1 MNARDFES
9 VTEVTRVTRVSGLPH
24 TVQTLFLEEVLTS
37 QGKKSAHRIQS
48 NVEISRHS
56 RHSRPTTA
64 QHWLDE
70 LLDDAPAIAPVSE
83 DAPPTMRTTG
93 ARAFRVCIPGRP
105 VFGVICPQGIEAV
118 RAQWPAAVVE
128 AIR

>member
-1 MNARDFES
+1 MTAPIERVAEVARVARDS
-9 VTEVTRVTRVSGLPH
+9 YITPYGSN
-24 TVQTLFLEEVLTS
+24 LFLDEVLAP
-37 QGKKSAHRIQS
+37 QGKKSAHTIWRD
-48 NVEISRHS
+48 VEVSRHS

-70 LLDDAPAIAPVSE
+70 LLDDAPAIAPATE
-83 DAPPTMRTTG
+83 AAPPTMHTTG

-118 RAQWPAAVVE
+118 RAQWPAADVE
-128 AIR
+128 VIR

>member
-1 MNARDFES
+1 MTAPIERVAEVARVARDS
-9 VTEVTRVTRVSGLPH
+9 YITPYGSNP
-24 TVQTLFLEEVLTS
+24 FLDEVLAPH
-37 QGKKSAHRIQS
+37 GEKSAHTIWRD
-48 NVEISRHS
+48 VEISRHS

-64 QHWLDE
+64 QHWLDA
-70 LLDDAPAIAPVSE
+70 LLDDAPAIAPVIVA
-83 DAPPTMRTTG
+83 APPTTHATG

>member
-1 MNARDFES
+1 MNARDFKS
-9 VTEVTRVTRVSGLPH
+9 VTEVTRVTRDSYITPYGSNP
-24 TVQTLFLEEVLTS
+24 FLEEVLTS
-37 QGKKSAHRIQS
+37 QGGKSAHRIQS

-56 RHSRPTTA
+56 RHTRPTTA
-64 QHWLDE
+64 QHWLDA
-70 LLDDAPAIAPVSE
+70 LLDDAPAIALDAE
-83 DAPPTMRTTG
+83 AAPPQTRTTG
-93 ARAFRVCIPGRP
+93 ALAFRVCIPGRP

>member
-1 MNARDFES
+1 MTAPIERVAEVARVARDS
-9 VTEVTRVTRVSGLPH
+9 YITPYGSNP
-24 TVQTLFLEEVLTS
+24 FLDEVLAPH
-37 QGKKSAHRIQS
+37 GEKSAHTIWRD
-48 NVEISRHS
+48 VEISRHS

-64 QHWLDE
+64 QHWLDA
-70 LLDDAPAIAPVSE
+70 LLDDAPAIALDAE
-83 DAPPTMRTTG
+83 AAPPQPRTTG